1 MLGVAVVI
9 VLFNVL
15 VAIVVDAYSA
25 VKQTDSEEV
34 FWSNRLAFVTEVE
47 VLSSWFKKAHCK
59 LCTFDFKSTAD
70 DLMKWIPYFFACN
83 NVYGTLPFLV
93 NALFEG
99 TWMLLGFVTAGL
111 LCPPRVRSQF
121 WNVGSHK
128 KTSNEDSSS
137 EANMKLIATMMESM
151 KAETAQLKTELLA
164 EVRQMLTVA
173 ENRIKSDN
181 ENVMNQI
188 RIEIA
193 EAYKGT

>member
-1 MLGVAVVI
+1 MI

-15 VAIVVDAYSA
+15 VAIVVDAYGA

-34 FWSNRLAFVTEVE
+34 FWSNRLTFVAEVE
-47 VLSSWFKKAHCK
+47 VLSSWFEKAHCK
-59 LCTFDFKSTAD
+59 LCTFDSKIAAD
-70 DLMKWIPYFFACN
+70 DLMKWVRYFFACD
-83 NVYGTLPFLV
+83 NVHGTLSFLA
-93 NALFEG
+93 NTLLDG
-99 TWMLLGFVTAGL
+99 TRILLGFVTAGL
-111 LCPPRVRSQF
+111 LWPTRVRCQF

-128 KTSNEDSSS
+128 KTSNDDSSS

-164 EVRQMLTVA
+164 EVRQMLTMA
-173 ENRIKSDN
+173 ENRIKTDN

-193 EAYKGT
+193 EAHKGIQ